1 MGAFHVAEKSIQEL
15 KKKLQEEEKERKY
28 TVASLESAKTQAE
41 SQRLLL
47 HTTEDNLG
55 SSKTQIATLK
65 KKLEEAEKARGI
77 TEKALKEAEKAK
89 DEAKQHG
96 YDVGVAETEDTL
108 RAKVSA
114 ICRTCCTQTWE
125 EALNQAGVEAS
136 SMLRKAESF
145 YYPPAIRLVSSS
157 DSKANPASSE
167 TVEAKGSPTITPPAA
182 NTSFKGGEQAED
194 ITKAGDANQGAVQG
208 ADLAPTVPEDFLKEK
223 ENS

>member
-1 MGAFHVAEKSIQEL
+1 MV
-15 KKKLQEEEKERKY
+15 
-28 TVASLESAKTQAE
+28 
-41 SQRLLL
+41 
-47 HTTEDNLG
+47 
-55 SSKTQIATLK
+55 
-65 KKLEEAEKARGI
+65 
-77 TEKALKEAEKAK
+77 
-89 DEAKQHG
+89 
-96 YDVGVAETEDTL
+96 ETEDTL
-108 RAKVSA
+108 RAEVPA
-114 ICRTCCTQTWE
+114 VCRTYCAQTWE

-208 ADLAPTVPEDFLKEK
+208 TDLAPTVPEEFLKEK